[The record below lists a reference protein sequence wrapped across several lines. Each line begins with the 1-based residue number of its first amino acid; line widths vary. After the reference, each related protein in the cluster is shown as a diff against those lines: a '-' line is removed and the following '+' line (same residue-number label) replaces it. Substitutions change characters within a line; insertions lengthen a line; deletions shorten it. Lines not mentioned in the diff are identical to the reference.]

1 MGVRE
6 ALWGNIVFPSC
17 YAAPL
22 RASDPPT
29 AALSSRDVCQLPKF
43 AGAVVTY
50 FTLSLETLVHMQAK
64 NGGGPGQ
71 IVIV

>member
-1 MGVRE
+1 MD
-6 ALWGNIVFPSC
+6 
-17 YAAPL
+17 YAWLPIFDDKHQI
-22 RASDPPT
+22 DPPT